1 LSAITSQSDYQPI
14 SGSTQLL
21 PRTTIL
27 ALLFEEFMSAHF
39 KKQRQKRKA
48 FFAPLQ
54 RRGGEAQDFSC
65 EEVAASEAGGAAMMA
80 NNWSKWTS

>member
-1 LSAITSQSDYQPI
+1 MSAITSQSDYQPI

-54 RRGGEAQDFSC
+54 RRGEAAKHRIFRAKKLPRAKP
-65 EEVAASEAGGAAMMA
+65 EERR
-80 NNWSKWTS
+80 